1 VLAGVYDVKLRTGNN
16 SKREAVFGVGLLGMD
31 LTLEG
36 PFKKGYGGSYLVN
49 YRYST
54 AGLASDL
61 GLLGDIGGVLSF
73 QDAAFKVMLPV
84 KQLGVFSIYG
94 LGGQSDFL
102 WKDVKPETWVTPG
115 NAFQR
120 PEIIEDYQKDA
131 SLYNCGINYT
141 IPVSEKSYLKNWC
154 HLFY

>member
-36 PFKKGYGGSYLVN
+36 PIKKGYGGSYLVN

-73 QDAAFKVMLPV
+73 QDAAFKVSKTRNVGDSRQCISAARDHRRLS
-84 KQLGVFSIYG
+84 KGC
-94 LGGQSDFL
+94 
-102 WKDVKPETWVTPG
+102 KP
-115 NAFQR
+115 
-120 PEIIEDYQKDA
+120 I
-131 SLYNCGINYT
+131 
-141 IPVSEKSYLKNWC
+141 
-154 HLFY
+154 